1 MQAFERRTVLK
12 FFAALVTANAL
23 PAHAAAK
30 TAPVILD
37 VDTGRDD
44 AWALIA
50 AFNTHTRL
58 DSVIASYG
66 NTSRDNAVQNTLD
79 VLKLAAHQ
87 TRTAL
92 PPMWVGERGPITT
105 NTENTAEINRRANA
119 GHNGLFNVAITH
131 AKQPAIIKGPDW
143 EYAFCE
149 YLKKLAR
156 TQGPVDYICCGPL
169 TDLAE
174 IIKAAGPDVTK
185 YLGRVIAVGGSLEV
199 GTKPDFNFMADP
211 TAAELVL
218 NTFGPR
224 LTIVPYDDTR
234 TLVMTSR
241 EITALPANTPTRR
254 FTRDVMAAHAAS
266 IPEHVSRLHDPTAL
280 LALQHG
286 LPTSTIRVR
295 VKTDL
300 PDAGKLIPDA
310 NGIEITRTHIDA
322 ARIPAV
328 KTRVLNMILK

>member
-1 MQAFERRTVLK
+1 MQAIERRTLLK
-12 FFAALVTANAL
+12 FFAALALTRAL
-23 PAHAAAK
+23 PANAAAK
-30 TAPVILD
+30 AARVILD

-50 AFNTHTRL
+50 AFNTHARL

-66 NTSRDNAVQNTLD
+66 NTSRNNAVQNTLD

-92 PPMWVGERGPITT
+92 PPVWVGERGPTIP
-105 NTENTAEINRRANA
+105 NTENTAEIDRRANA
-119 GHNGLFNVAITH
+119 GHNGLFNVPLPH

-143 EYAFCE
+143 EYAFSE
-149 YLKKLAR
+149 HLKKLAR
-156 TQGPVDYICCGPL
+156 THGLVDYICCGPL

-174 IIKAAGPDVTK
+174 IIKATGPEITK
-185 YLGRVIAVGGSLEV
+185 YIGRVIAVGGSLEV

-211 TAAELVL
+211 AAVQTVI

-234 TLVMTSR
+234 TLVMTGP
-241 EITALPANTPTRR
+241 EIEAIPANTPTRR

-286 LPTSTIRVR
+286 LPTSTIHVR

-300 PDAGKLIPDA
+300 PDAGKLIPDT

-322 ARIPAV
+322 AQIPTI
-328 KTRVLNMILK
+328 KSRVLGMILR